1 MTPTQAEALAY
12 GEREA
17 KRLKDLGLLNPVEYF
32 DAAKWL
38 AVGYQS
44 GLIAGRKETA
54 DVFADTVQQFN
65 A

>member
-1 MTPTQAEALAY
+1 MQRLNLLTSMDYFEAI
-12 GEREA
+12 R
-17 KRLKDLGLLNPVEYF
+17 
-32 DAAKWL
+32 WL
-38 AVGYQS
+38 AMGFES

>member
-1 MTPTQAEALAY
+1 MTPTQAEARAY
-12 GEREA
+12 AERTAKEMQRLNLLTSMDYFEA
-17 KRLKDLGLLNPVEYF
+17 IR
-32 DAAKWL
+32 WL
-38 AVGYQS
+38 AMGFES